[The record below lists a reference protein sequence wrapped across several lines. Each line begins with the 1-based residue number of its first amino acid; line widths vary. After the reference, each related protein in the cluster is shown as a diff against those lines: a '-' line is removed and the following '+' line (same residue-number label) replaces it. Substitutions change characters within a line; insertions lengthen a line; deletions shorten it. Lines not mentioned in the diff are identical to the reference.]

1 VLRQSPGARRA
12 ALTLIIALLALLVP
26 QSRAWADPPM
36 RLADQIT
43 DNANALGDR
52 RDEVQAALD
61 RLRAD
66 TGLQLFVVFVRSFD
80 GVPARE
86 WTDQT
91 AARSDLGDRD
101 ALLAVATE
109 DRAYAYSFDQNSP
122 LSDAQ
127 LDDIAAKAIEPALAS
142 NDWAGAV
149 IAGADAYRA
158 ELTKPN
164 QGSGGGQGG
173 GGPGG
178 GPEPQTGSGVSPLAL
193 ICLVLF
199 VAAVAI
205 GVLVWWRT
213 RRRPPAPVP
222 APVAADNDPYR
233 DVSTQELTDRANSG
247 LLELDDALR
256 TSERELSMA
265 TAQYGAEATAQFTA
279 AVKAAKD
286 EVAEAFRLRM
296 LLDDAPADEGHPAGE
311 AAPGQD
317 EATRRRLLADILRL
331 SESADARL
339 DAESDAF
346 DRLRELETN
355 LEKFITALGDRRSAT
370 QTRLPAAIAELDGLR
385 ARFVGSALTA
395 VANNPE
401 QARERLAFVATAL
414 QKAAD
419 AKATGGRPAGALA
432 VRAAEQALDQAD
444 TLMDAI
450 AKVDADLTAARDA
463 LPALLAELESDLA
476 AARSAQAGD
485 APPEVTGAL
494 AAAVAGGEQ
503 AVATARAA
511 LAAATMDPLAVA
523 RQLREADA
531 TVDRALADL
540 RSAAER
546 TARARALLDQ
556 AIAAARAEI
565 SAATDYITT
574 RRGAVRQQ
582 ARTLLAEAQRHLDR
596 AIALSG
602 DDPVTALAEAQQAD
616 HLAEQAGRAAQ
627 SDVDQWTPPGGGF
640 AGPVNSGLG
649 GLAGAVLGGI
659 LLGGGGRPHRH
670 GGFGGGGFG
679 GGGFGGGSPG
689 WGGHS
694 PGGFGG
700 SGSSGRRGGGGRF

>member
-1 VLRQSPGARRA
+1 MGARRV
-12 ALTLIIALLALLVP
+12 ALTLIIALLALLMP

-36 RLADQIT
+36 RLDDQIT

-52 RDEVQAALD
+52 RGEAQAALD
-61 RLRAD
+61 RLRAE

-80 GVPARE
+80 GIPARE

-91 AARSDLGDRD
+91 ATRSDLGNRD

-127 LDDIAAKAIEPALAS
+127 LDDIAATAIEPALAR

-149 IAGADAYRA
+149 IAGADAYREA
-158 ELTKPN
+158 LTKPD
-164 QGSGGGQGG
+164 QGSGGGVGSR
-173 GGPGG
+173 GP
-178 GPEPQTGSGVSPLAL
+178 GVSPFAL
-193 ICLVLF
+193 ICLVL
-199 VAAVAI
+199 VLAAVAI
-205 GVLVWWRT
+205 GVVVWWRN
-213 RRRPPAPVP
+213 RRRPSADVPTPA
-222 APVAADNDPYR
+222 AADDDPYR
-233 DVSTQELTDRANSG
+233 GVSTQELTDRANSG

-265 TAQYGAEATAQFTA
+265 TGQYGAEATAQFTA
-279 AVKAAKD
+279 AVQAAKE

-296 LLDDAPADEGHPAGE
+296 LLDDSPSADPDATDASHASE
-311 AAPGQD
+311 APGGD
-317 EATRRRLLADILRL
+317 EATRRRLLADIIRL
-331 SESADARL
+331 NESADARL
-339 DAESDAF
+339 DAEADAF
-346 DRLRELETN
+346 DRLREVETN
-355 LEKFITALGDRRSAT
+355 LEQFITTLGDRRAAT
-370 QTRLPAAIAELDGLR
+370 QTRLPTATTELDGLR
-385 ARFVGSALTA
+385 ARFVGSALTS
-395 VANNPE
+395 VTNNPE
-401 QARERLAFVATAL
+401 QARERLAFAATAL
-414 QKAAD
+414 QRAADEKAA
-419 AKATGGRPAGALA
+419 GRRPAAALA
-432 VRAAEQALDQAD
+432 VRGAEQALDQAD
-444 TLMDAI
+444 TLMAAI

-463 LPALLAELESDLA
+463 VPTLLTELESDLA
-476 AARSAQAGD
+476 AARAAQAD
-485 APPEVTGAL
+485 DVPPEVTGAL
-494 AAAVAGGEQ
+494 AAAVASGEQ
-503 AVATARAA
+503 AVAAARAA
-511 LAAATMDPLAVA
+511 LAAPTMDPLAVA
-523 RQLREADA
+523 RQLQEADA

-546 TARARALLDQ
+546 AARARAMLDQ
-556 AIAAARAEI
+556 AILAARAEI

-582 ARTLLAEAQRHLDR
+582 ARTLLAEAQRHLER
-596 AIALSG
+596 AVALGG

-640 AGPVNSGLG
+640 AGSGNSALG

-659 LLGGGGRPHRH
+659 LLGGGGRAHH
-670 GGFGGGGFG
+670 HHGGGFGGGGFGGGGFG

-689 WGGHS
+689 WGGHR